1 MTIQKRERT
10 EQVWQAAKRET
21 GVKASATATLSLALV
36 PKKLMPLFVPH
47 TLEAGERPF
56 VVLIAG
62 LSFYIHLMKIHA
74 RLRNCWITNRGEKY
88 GWKRHFNAA
97 ISCSASAID

>member
-1 MTIQKRERT
+1 M
-10 EQVWQAAKRET
+10 
-21 GVKASATATLSLALV
+21 KASAAATLSLALV

-62 LSFYIHLMKIHA
+62 LSFYIYLMKIHA
-74 RLRNCWITNRGEKY
+74 PIAKLLRYE
-88 GWKRHFNAA
+88 
-97 ISCSASAID
+97 